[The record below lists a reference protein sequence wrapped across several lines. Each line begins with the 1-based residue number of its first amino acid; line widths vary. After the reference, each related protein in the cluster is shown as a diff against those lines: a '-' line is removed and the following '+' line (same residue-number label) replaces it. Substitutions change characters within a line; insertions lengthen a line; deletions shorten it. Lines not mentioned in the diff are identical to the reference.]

1 MPPVTH
7 QVNVQAKAN
16 AVYRCTQCT
25 QELCEMHSEP
35 LRLYEVQNHVR
46 KNVRVRGLNGVGYV
60 IANSSQC
67 GGNQNKVHI
76 SAA

>member
-16 AVYRCTQCT
+16 AVYKCT

-46 KNVRVRGLNGVGYV
+46 KSVRVRGLNGVGYV
-60 IANSSQC
+60 TANSSQC
-67 GGNQNKVHI
+67 GGNQNKFHI